1 MGRHYTIRHFPDKSD
16 TGEHTL
22 PGIGR
27 ILSGHALF
35 GLIET
40 VYIMEKKTGR
50 PGNDIGEI
58 IIRDK
63 TRK

>member
-1 MGRHYTIRHFPDKSD
+1 MGLHCTIRHFPDKSD

-22 PGIGR
+22 PGIGL

-40 VYIMEKKTGR
+40 VYIMEKKQVAR
-50 PGNDIGEI
+50 KRHWGNNHS
-58 IIRDK
+58 R
-63 TRK
+63 